1 MNCIYRS
8 IWNNKTATFVAVS
21 ENTNSAGKKNS
32 RTQRSGATSAPLVLK
47 AVAIS
52 LMMACGANVY
62 ALPVN
67 GVVPTGGGSATI
79 SSSASTTTINQTS
92 QNAVINWWSFSIAP
106 GETVHFVQ
114 PNTSSVVLNRVT
126 GSDPSSIFGTLSS
139 SVAGNSSAHGQVFL
153 VNPNGILF
161 GQGAQ
166 VNVGGLVAST
176 RNISDSDFMA
186 GNYKFSGTGG
196 ATVVNQGTINAD
208 GGYVALLGASVSNE
222 GVISARLGTVALVAG
237 NAITIDVAGDG
248 LLNVTVNEGAVNA
261 LVQNGGLIQ
270 ADGGL
275 VLLTAQAA
283 GSLLQSAVNNTGVI
297 QAQTIENRNGV
308 IRLLG
313 GMKNGSVNVG
323 GTLDASAPKGGNG
336 GFIETSAAHVS
347 VQDSARI
354 TTASAQGLTGTWLLD
369 PVDYTIAATNGDITG
384 AQLGA
389 NLVNNNVTILS
400 SSGAAGTLGNINVN
414 DTVNWS
420 ANKLTLNAQNN
431 IYINSPMNG
440 TGTASLALLYGQAV
454 VASGNLSQYYVLAPV
469 GLPSGSNFSTTLGSN
484 GVPTNYTVIN
494 SLGSSTSISGTDL
507 QGMNGNRAGNYALGS
522 NIDAS
527 ATSGW
532 AGGFTPVGST
542 LANPFSGNF
551 DGLGHTIN
559 NLTIARPG
567 TPNVGLFGYVVS
579 TGGAMLKNVTLAGGS
594 VTGGDYVG
602 TLAGHDTGDI
612 FNSHS
617 TQAVTGTNYAGGL
630 VGWIT
635 GNLSYDSTSGAVSGS
650 GSYVGGLAG
659 WVTGNIICC
668 SATGP
673 VTSTG
678 SYTGGLVGWI
688 TGDMSRVYATGNVS
702 DSAGYAGGLAGWVT
716 GNTSN
721 SYATGSVVATGVGG
735 YVGGLI
741 GWNDGNISNT
751 YSAGAVSSVAGGPV
765 GGLVAFMNGGGVSN
779 SFWDTTTSGQLLSA
793 NGTGGTGAV
802 GMTTLQMKQ
811 QINFTSS
818 TSANTPLSPT
828 WDFTNIWTMV
838 QDGVTYPSLQACLA
852 APIASTVPQIVSTT
866 TPAVAAAVASAS
878 TPVFT
883 SALVSALAPI
893 THDFTPPLE
902 MANEQFFS
910 PTTVVMADVGPELL
924 SVAPPPPPPV
934 VVPEAIPVIPPPQ
947 PKPYVAPYRRPKQER
962 N

>member
-32 RTQRSGATSAPLVLK
+32 RIQRSGATSAALVLK
-47 AVAIS
+47 AMALS
-52 LMMACGANVY
+52 LMMAFGANVY

-67 GVVPTGGGSATI
+67 GVVPTNGGSATI

-114 PNTSSVVLNRVT
+114 PSTSSVVLNRVT

-153 VNPNGILF
+153 VNPNGVLF

-196 ATVVNQGTINAD
+196 GTVVNQGTINAD

-261 LVQNGGLIQ
+261 LVHNGGLIQ

-297 QAQTIENRNGV
+297 QAQTIENRNGT

-313 GMKNGSVNVG
+313 GMQNGSVNVG
-323 GTLDASAPKGGNG
+323 GTLDASAPNGGNG

-400 SSGAAGTLGNINVN
+400 SSGATGTGGNINVN

-431 IYINSPMNG
+431 IYINSPMTG

-454 VASGNLSQYYVLAPV
+454 VATGNLSQYFVLAPV
-469 GLPSGSNFSTTLGSN
+469 TLPSGNNFSTTLGSN
-484 GVPTNYTVIN
+484 GAPTNYTVIN
-494 SLGSSTSISGTDL
+494 SLGTQTSITGTDL
-507 QGMNGNRAGNYALGS
+507 QGMSGNLAGNYALGS
-522 NIDAS
+522 NIDATG
-527 ATSGW
+527 TSGW
-532 AGGFTPVGST
+532 NGGFGFNPVGSIGT
-542 LANPFSGNF
+542 PFSGNF
-551 DGLGHTIN
+551 DGLGHTIT
-559 NLTIARPG
+559 NLTIARPLAN
-567 TPNVGLFGYVVS
+567 NVGLFGYMVS
-579 TGGAMLKNVTLAGGS
+579 TGGSMLRDVTLAGGS
-594 VTGGDYVG
+594 VSGAAYVG
-602 TLAGHDTGDI
+602 TLAGHVTGDI

-617 TQAVTGTNYAGGL
+617 TQAVIGNATPDTYAGGL

-635 GNLSYDSTSGAVSGS
+635 GNLSYDSTSGAVTGS
-650 GSYVGGLAG
+650 GGYVGGLAG
-659 WVTGNIICC
+659 WVTGNILCC

-673 VTSTG
+673 VTSSG

-702 DSAGYAGGLAGWVT
+702 ATALYAGGLAGWVT

-721 SYATGSVVATGVGG
+721 SYATGSVATAGG
-735 YVGGLI
+735 DVGGLI
-741 GWNDGNISNT
+741 GWNNGNISNT
-751 YSAGAVSSVAGGPV
+751 YSAGAVSGAVPV
-765 GGLVAFMNGGGVSN
+765 GGLVGFMNGGVVSN
-779 SFWDTTTSGQLLSA
+779 SFWDTTTSGQSLSA
-793 NGTGGTGAV
+793 GGAGAR

-811 QINFTSS
+811 QINFTSA
-818 TSANTPLSPT
+818 TSANTPLSPA
-828 WDFTNIWTMV
+828 WDFTNIWTMA
-838 QDGVTYPSLQACLA
+838 QDGSTYPSLQACLA
-852 APIASTVPQIVSTT
+852 APIASLAPQSAPAVA
-866 TPAVAAAVASAS
+866 PAVAAALASTS

-893 THDFTPPLE
+893 THDFTPPVELE
-902 MANEQFFS
+902 NMQSFS

-934 VVPEAIPVIPPPQ
+934 VVPEAVPVIPPPQ